1 MAKFRQY
8 IDDVSDE
15 LLNKVSWPTWK
26 ELQESSMIVL
36 VSSVI
41 IAVIVFGMDS
51 GTGWILDTLYKIF
64 Q

>member
-41 IAVIVFGMDS
+41 IAAIVFGMDS